1 MSCIMQV
8 VVLIGSSASAVDISR
23 DVAGVAK
30 EVHVAARSV
39 ADETSGEQSGYY
51 NMWLHPMVIVL
62 TLGENLV
69 AIMRSPSSN

>member
-1 MSCIMQV
+1 M
-8 VVLIGSSASAVDISR
+8 IGSSASAVDISR
-23 DVAGVAK
+23 DIAGVAN

-39 ADETSGEQSGYY
+39 ADETSGEQSGYD

-62 TLGENLV
+62 TPGENLV

>member
-23 DVAGVAK
+23 DIAGVAK

-39 ADETSGEQSGYY
+39 EDEKSGDQSGYD

-62 TLGENLV
+62 TPGEKLL